1 MAGAGWYP
9 DPLGRAQVRY
19 FDGAQWSQW
28 AADDGKSRLD
38 AEAVVSALPDP
49 PDAPPPGMPPPPGTG
64 WTPAQPGV
72 TAARQFRSVKGLA
85 TALMW
90 VLIGVAVAAVGSA
103 IALAF
108 RLDAVERFRDSGS
121 FAALQDVRDGDD
133 AVDAAS
139 TFLLLFSVAVFVL
152 LIIYLFRAV
161 KNAELWNSEKEKWTP
176 GWAIG
181 GWFIPFANLV
191 IPFLTVRETWRR
203 SDPAA
208 IRGRGGS
215 TSTGMLWAWWLLFI
229 GGYIAIQIDPGDDP
243 PTFDQIRVR
252 DGFGIAGCVL
262 LTIASILLIVIVRRL
277 AAWQHQDAEGGG

>member
-19 FDGAQWSQW
+19 FDGVQWSQW

-38 AEAVVSALPDP
+38 AEAVVTALPDP

-64 WTPAQPGV
+64 WTPAQRGYAQ
-72 TAARQFRSVKGLA
+72 TNEFRSVKGLSI
-85 TALMW
+85 ALMW
-90 VLIGVAVAAVGSA
+90 VLIGVTIAAVASA
-103 IALAF
+103 IALAV

-121 FAALQDVRDGDD
+121 LSALQDVRDADD
-133 AVDAAS
+133 AVSGAS
-139 TFLLLFSVAVFVL
+139 SFLLLFSVAVFVL

-161 KNAELWNSEKEKWTP
+161 KNTELWNAQKEKWTP

-181 GWFIPFANLV
+181 GWFIPVANLV

-203 SDPAA
+203 SNPDAVA
-208 IRGRGGS
+208 GRGG
-215 TSTGMLWAWWLLFI
+215 TSSGLVWAWWLPFI
-229 GGYIAIQIDPGDDP
+229 LGYIAIQIDPGDDP
-243 PTFDQIRVR
+243 PTLDQIRVR

-262 LTIASILLIVIVRRL
+262 LAISSILLIVLVRRL
-277 AAWQHQDAEGGG
+277 AAWQHQNAEGRVS